1 MLNLRLVTTTTAL
14 LTTLSYL
21 LCVSVGLL
29 APQSPFHMGPMLE
42 VLLPAFK
49 WISTGA
55 FFVGLIESFLW
66 GVYLG
71 GGFALAY
78 NALHRR
84 MAVRTTQ

>member
-1 MLNLRLVTTTTAL
+1 MLNFRLVTTTTAL
-14 LTTLSYL
+14 FTTLSYL
-21 LCVSVGLL
+21 VCVRVALL
-29 APQSPFHMGPMLE
+29 APRSPFHMGPMLE

-55 FFVGLIESFLW
+55 FFLGLIESVMW

-71 GGFALAY
+71 GGFALVY

-84 MAVRTTQ
+84 MAVEATQ

>member
-1 MLNLRLVTTTTAL
+1 MLNLRLVTGASAMFA
-14 LTTLSYL
+14 TLSYV

-29 APQSPFHMGPMLE
+29 APRSPFHMSPMLE

-55 FFVGLIESFLW
+55 FFLGLIESFLW

-71 GGFALAY
+71 GGFALVY
-78 NALHRR
+78 NALYRR
-84 MAVRTTQ
+84 MAFKTTQ